1 METREDIKYGKI
13 NKLMQEVPK
22 GLVLLSMWLH
32 SEGYSYE
39 LQQRYRN
46 SGWLKSIGIG
56 AMLKNG
62 DELTLAGA
70 LAALQGQLGMDVHV
84 GGRSALELQGVS
96 HYLQLNEHET
106 TVFTESK
113 TALPAWF
120 TRNRW
125 TPTPKVFRSTLYNKD
140 EVGMT
145 NYQDG
150 EFAMKISTPA
160 RAVMECLY
168 LCPNQFSLQ
177 EAYELM
183 EGLPTLRPSQVQ
195 PLLEECKSVKV
206 KRLFLYFAERANHAW
221 LKHVDVGRINLGKGD
236 RSLATDGAYVPK
248 YHLVLPKELV

>member
-1 METREDIKYGKI
+1 METREEIKKSKI
-13 NKLMQEVPK
+13 NKLMREVPK
-22 GLVLLSMWLH
+22 GLVLLSTWLRA
-32 SEGYSYE
+32 EGYSYE

-46 SGWLKSIGIG
+46 SGWLKSIGTG

-62 DELTLAGA
+62 DELTLFGA
-70 LAALQGQLGMDVHV
+70 LAALQSQLDMNVHV

-96 HYLQLNEHET
+96 HYLQLGEQEV

-120 TRNRW
+120 TRNKW
-125 TPTPKVFRSTLYNKD
+125 VPTPKVFNSTLYNKD
-140 EVGMT
+140 EIGMT

-150 EFAMKISTPA
+150 ELVMKISSPV
-160 RAVMECLY
+160 RAMMECLY
-168 LCPNQFSLQ
+168 LCPNQFPLQ

-183 EGLPTLRPSQVQ
+183 EGLPTLRPTQVQ
-195 PLLEECKSVKV
+195 LLLEDCKSVKV

-221 LKHVDVGRINLGKGD
+221 LKHIDVSRIDLGKGD
-236 RSLATDGAYVPK
+236 RSLTTDGAYVPK

>member
-1 METREDIKYGKI
+1 MDTREEIKKGKI

-22 GLVLLSMWLH
+22 GLVLLSTWLR

-46 SGWLKSIGIG
+46 SGWLKSIGTG

-62 DELTLAGA
+62 DELNLFGA
-70 LAALQGQLGMDVHV
+70 LAALQSQAGINIHV

-96 HYLQLNEHET
+96 HYLQLGEQEV

-113 TALPAWF
+113 ATLPAWF
-120 TRNRW
+120 TRNEW
-125 TPTPKVFRSTLYNKD
+125 MPKSKVFRTTLYNKD

-145 NYQDG
+145 DYQDG
-150 EFAMKISTPA
+150 ELTMRISSSA
-160 RAVMECLY
+160 RAIMECLY

-183 EGLPTLRPSQVQ
+183 EGLLTLRPTLVQ
-195 PLLEECKSVKV
+195 SLLEECKSVKV

-221 LKHVDVGRINLGKGD
+221 LKHIDVSRIDLGRGD

-248 YHLVLPKELV
+248 YHLVIPKELV